1 MKKIII
7 SICVTVLT
15 VMCLSGC
22 FTKGEKII
30 TDGSTSMERVIGG
43 LGEAFMNKNG
53 DVNFSYNPTGSG
65 AGISSVANG
74 ICDIG
79 LSSRALRSEE
89 INKGLKAEIVAYD
102 GIAIIV
108 NKENPV
114 KNLDLKILK
123 EIFTGKITNWKD
135 ISGLDESIVLIGR
148 EAGSGTR
155 DGFEQNT
162 KTMDLCVY
170 RQELT
175 SSGEVITSVSQNP
188 GAIGYVSLASVKDT
202 VNMVSVSGVEANE
215 ENVASGSYS
224 IRSAFYLIT
233 KGELTEVAKR
243 FYEYTFSKEAGD
255 IIRAMG
261 AVPAAN
267 TENG

>member
-1 MKKIII
+1 M
-7 SICVTVLT
+7 
-15 VMCLSGC
+15 
-22 FTKGEKII
+22 
-30 TDGSTSMERVIGG
+30 
-43 LGEAFMNKNG
+43 
-53 DVNFSYNPTGSG
+53 
-65 AGISSVANG
+65 
-74 ICDIG
+74 
-79 LSSRALRSEE
+79 
-89 INKGLKAEIVAYD
+89 
-102 GIAIIV
+102 
-108 NKENPV
+108 
-114 KNLDLKILK
+114 
-123 EIFTGKITNWKD
+123 
-135 ISGLDESIVLIGR
+135 DESIVLIGR